1 MKTKLLRAA
10 AVILCAAIIF
20 SLAACSSGKIESKS
34 DKLRVVCTLFVPYD
48 FVREIAGDRVDLT
61 LLLPTG
67 MESHS
72 YDPTPADM
80 KAVSNA
86 DLLIRV
92 GENMET
98 WSAKLFDK
106 STGAGEYLDIASEM
120 GLRLAAH
127 EHEHEHGHE
136 DEHEHEHEYEE
147 GFVDAHIWTDPVY
160 AQGMVKVITD
170 ALCRLDGR
178 NAEFYKSNS
187 EKYIS
192 KLQLLDAGFKDA
204 VKNGKRDII
213 VFSGRF
219 AFRNFTERYS
229 LKFVSALDACA
240 DNSEPGART
249 VANGG
254 DNLRRDGLFDAA
266 VPLMPQCQP
275 RRIRSGSRLS
285 FADERQSP
293 KSQGG
298 TFMNKNIL
306 LACRDAVI
314 GYDNTVAVNGVSFEL
329 ERGDY
334 LCIVGEN
341 GSGKSTLLKGILGLI
356 PMRGGSVDFADGLRR
371 TDIGYLPQQ
380 TQAQRD
386 FPATVREVVLSGC
399 LNGSKGPFYSRADR
413 SLANKNMEKLSITN
427 IANRSYRELS
437 GGQQQRVLLARALCA
452 AKELL
457 LLDEPV
463 TGLDPVVTAEFYRLI
478 KKLNRDSGIAVI
490 MVSHDI
496 ECAVENANKILHL
509 GSRGV
514 EFFGTTEDYLKS
526 DAGRRFAGRGRSD
539 V

>member
-1 MKTKLLRAA
+1 MKTKFLRAA
-10 AVILCAAIIF
+10 AVILCAAMVF

-61 LLLPTG
+61 LLLPPG

-192 KLQLLDAGFKDA
+192 KLQSLDAGFKDA

-229 LKFVSALDACA
+229 LNFVSALDACA

-249 VANGG
+249 VAKIINTVKNGNIPVIFYEELAEPRTAEIICG
-254 DNLRRDGLFDAA
+254 ETGCSMRLFHSCHNVSHDEFESGVGYLSLMNDNLRNLREA
-266 VPLMPQCQP
+266 
-275 RRIRSGSRLS
+275 LS
-285 FADERQSP
+285 
-293 KSQGG
+293 
-298 TFMNKNIL
+298 
-306 LACRDAVI
+306 
-314 GYDNTVAVNGVSFEL
+314 
-329 ERGDY
+329 
-334 LCIVGEN
+334 
-341 GSGKSTLLKGILGLI
+341 
-356 PMRGGSVDFADGLRR
+356 
-371 TDIGYLPQQ
+371 
-380 TQAQRD
+380 
-386 FPATVREVVLSGC
+386 
-399 LNGSKGPFYSRADR
+399 
-413 SLANKNMEKLSITN
+413 
-427 IANRSYRELS
+427 
-437 GGQQQRVLLARALCA
+437 
-452 AKELL
+452 
-457 LLDEPV
+457 
-463 TGLDPVVTAEFYRLI
+463 
-478 KKLNRDSGIAVI
+478 
-490 MVSHDI
+490 
-496 ECAVENANKILHL
+496 
-509 GSRGV
+509 
-514 EFFGTTEDYLKS
+514 
-526 DAGRRFAGRGRSD
+526 
-539 V
+539 

>member
-10 AVILCAAIIF
+10 AVILCAAMIF

-61 LLLPTG
+61 LLLPPG

-170 ALCRLDGR
+170 ALCRLDSR

-192 KLQLLDAGFKDA
+192 KLQSLDAGFKDA

-229 LKFVSALDACA
+229 LNFVSALDACA

-249 VANGG
+249 VAKIINTVKNG
-254 DNLRRDGLFDAA
+254 NIPVIFYEELAE
-266 VPLMPQCQP
+266 P
-275 RRIRSGSRLS
+275 RTAEIICGEKIGI
-285 FADERQSP
+285 AETD
-293 KSQGG
+293 
-298 TFMNKNIL
+298 TKNIADKMIRKL
-306 LACRDAVI
+306 LGMRI
-314 GYDNTVAVNGVSFEL
+314 F
-329 ERGDY
+329 GD
-334 LCIVGEN
+334 EN
-341 GSGKSTLLKGILGLI
+341 GKTN
-356 PMRGGSVDFADGLRR
+356 
-371 TDIGYLPQQ
+371 
-380 TQAQRD
+380 
-386 FPATVREVVLSGC
+386 LS
-399 LNGSKGPFYSRADR
+399 L
-413 SLANKNMEKLSITN
+413 
-427 IANRSYRELS
+427 
-437 GGQQQRVLLARALCA
+437 
-452 AKELL
+452 
-457 LLDEPV
+457 
-463 TGLDPVVTAEFYRLI
+463 
-478 KKLNRDSGIAVI
+478 
-490 MVSHDI
+490 HDI
-496 ECAVENANKILHL
+496 EGSLLLISQFTLYADCRKGNRPSFIKAGNPELANNLYEYIIAKCKEEIPDVQTGIFGADMKISLINDGPFTIL
-509 GSRGV
+509 LDS
-514 EFFGTTEDYLKS
+514 EDL
-526 DAGRRFAGRGRSD
+526 A
-539 V
+539 